1 MIKLTI
7 DGIEVEVE
15 EGTTVFRAC
24 SKLGIEIPH
33 FCFHERLKIAGNCRM
48 CLVEMEKSPKPI
60 ASCATPVTPGMVIHT
75 NTAGVK
81 KAREGVMEFL
91 LINHPLDCPICDQ
104 GGECDLQDQAFKYGG
119 ARSRFLEN
127 KRTVKDK
134 YMGPLIKTQMTRC
147 IQCTRC
153 IRFATDIA
161 GIEEIGAL
169 YRGEHMEVT
178 SYLERSL
185 ASELSGNIIDVC
197 PVGALN
203 SKPYSFKARSWEL
216 KKTESIDVLDA
227 QGCNIRIDSRG
238 NEVMRILPRVNDD
251 INDEWISDKARFAY
265 DGLKYQRLDSP
276 YIRQNGKLV
285 EASWS
290 DAMALVAQKLK
301 SLAGNQMAAIAG
313 TLACTESMFLLKTLL
328 QKLGCN
334 NFDSNQ
340 FNYKID
346 RSSRGNYLFN
356 TTISGLKKA
365 DLALLIGA
373 NIRQIAPV
381 LNARIG
387 VLQREGKLKVAR
399 IGNIIDQTYL
409 INELGA
415 SPKVIKAIISGEHQ
429 FSKELAAARNPVII
443 IGDGVY
449 SRDDGYAI
457 LALIHQMVDKYKIV
471 RDDWNGFNILHNHA
485 SMVGSLDIGFSPK
498 NGGNGVYEILQK
510 AEIGEIKFV
519 YLLGSDEIDMSKIR
533 SSFVVY
539 QGHHGDNGANA
550 ADVIFSAS
558 SYTEKDAIY
567 VNFEGRP
574 QYARAATSPVGQ
586 AKEAWLI
593 INNLANN
600 LGLNLGMSNL
610 MEIRNKL
617 AAEFPAY
624 SNDLENWNVKQG
636 VSERSVHEVREY
648 ANAPQF
654 CEANSSKQKGIFANI
669 SKIMGGEFIKFT
681 STDKLLN
688 DDIMTKSINYY
699 MTDSISRASITMA
712 KCLESKKEREKVA

>member
-7 DGIEVEVE
+7 DDIEIEVE

-60 ASCATPVTPGMVIHT
+60 ASCATPVAPGMVIHT
-75 NTAGVK
+75 NTIGVK

-178 SYLERSL
+178 SYLDRSL

-216 KKTESIDVLDA
+216 KKTESIDVFDA

-238 NEVMRILPRVNDD
+238 EEVMRILPRVNDD

-285 EASWS
+285 EASWN
-290 DAMALVAQKLK
+290 DAIALVAQKLQ
-301 SLAGNQMAAIAG
+301 SLAGDQMAAIAG

-381 LNARIG
+381 LNASIG
-387 VLQREGKLKVAR
+387 ILQREGRLKIAR
-399 IGNIIDQTYL
+399 IGNISDQTYS

-415 SPKVIKAIISGEHQ
+415 SPEIIKAIISGDHQ
-429 FSKELAAARNPVII
+429 FSKELAAAKNPIII

-449 SRDDGYAI
+449 SREDGYAI

-471 RDDWNGFNILHNHA
+471 REDWNGFNILHNHA

-498 NGGNGVYEILQK
+498 NSSAKGGGNGVYEILQK
-510 AEIGEIKFV
+510 AEIGDIKFV
-519 YLLGSDEIDMSKIR
+519 YLLGSDEIDMSKIK

-550 ADVIFSAS
+550 ANVIFPAS

-567 VNFEGRP
+567 LNFEGRP
-574 QYARAATSPVGQ
+574 QYARAATNPVGQ
-586 AKEAWLI
+586 AKEDWLI
-593 INNLANN
+593 INNLASG
-600 LGLNLGMSNL
+600 LGLNLGMNNL
-610 MEIRNKL
+610 VEIRNKL
-617 AAEFPAY
+617 AAEFPVF
-624 SNDLENWNVKQG
+624 D
-636 VSERSVHEVREY
+636 
-648 ANAPQF
+648 
-654 CEANSSKQKGIFANI
+654 NI
-669 SKIMGGEFIKFT
+669 SEIMSGDFIKFT

-688 DDIMTKSINYY
+688 YDIVTKPINYY

-712 KCLESKKEREKVA
+712 KCLESKQEREKVA

>member
-7 DGIEVEVE
+7 DGTEVEVE

-60 ASCATPVTPGMVIHT
+60 ASCAMPATSGMVIHT
-75 NTAGVK
+75 NTIGVK

-104 GGECDLQDQAFKYGG
+104 GGECDLQDQAFKYGK
-119 ARSRFLEN
+119 ASSRFSEN

-134 YMGPLIKTQMTRC
+134 YMGPLIKTHMTRC

-161 GIEEIGAL
+161 GVEEIGTL

-185 ASELSGNIIDVC
+185 ESELSGNIIDIC

-216 KKTESIDVLDA
+216 TKTESIDVLDA
-227 QGCNIRIDSRG
+227 QGCNIRVDSRG
-238 NEVMRILPRVNDD
+238 SEVMRILPRVNDD
-251 INDEWISDKARFAY
+251 INEEWISDKARFAY

-290 DAMALVAQKLK
+290 DAIALVAQKLK
-301 SLAGNQMAAIAG
+301 SLAGNQMSAIAG

-346 RSSRGNYLFN
+346 QSSRGNYLFN
-356 TTISGLKKA
+356 TTISRLKEA

-373 NIRQIAPV
+373 NIRQVAPV
-381 LNARIG
+381 MNARIG
-387 VLQREGKLKVAR
+387 ILQREGKLKVAR
-399 IGNIIDQTYL
+399 IGNITNQTYY

-415 SPKVIKAIISGEHQ
+415 SPDIINAIISEEHQ
-429 FSKELAAARNPVII
+429 FAKELEHAKNPVII

-498 NGGNGVYEILQK
+498 NGGNGVSEILQK
-510 AEIGEIKFV
+510 AERGEIKFV
-519 YLLGSDEIDMSKIR
+519 YLLGSDEIDMNKIKL
-533 SSFVVY
+533 SFVVY
-539 QGHHGDNGANA
+539 QGHHGDNGANV
-550 ADVIFSAS
+550 ADVIFPAS
-558 SYTEKDAIY
+558 SYTEKDATY

-574 QYARAATSPVGQ
+574 QYGKAATHRVGQ
-586 AKEAWLI
+586 AKEDWVI
-593 INNLANN
+593 IKNLANS
-600 LGLNLGMSNL
+600 LGLNLGMNNL
-610 MEIRNKL
+610 DEIRTRL
-617 AAEFPAY
+617 AAEFP
-624 SNDLENWNVKQG
+624 V
-636 VSERSVHEVREY
+636 
-648 ANAPQF
+648 
-654 CEANSSKQKGIFANI
+654 FANI
-669 SKIMGGEFIKFT
+669 SEIMSCDFIKFT
-681 STDKLLN
+681 SLDNLLKS
-688 DDIMTKSINYY
+688 DIVTKPINYY
-699 MTDSISRASITMA
+699 MTDSISRASVTMA
-712 KCLESKKEREKVA
+712 KCVESKQEREKVA

>member
-7 DGIEVEVE
+7 DGTEVEVE

-60 ASCATPVTPGMVIHT
+60 ASCAMLASSGMVIHT
-75 NTAGVK
+75 NTIGVK

-104 GGECDLQDQAFKYGG
+104 GGECDLQDQAFKYGK
-119 ARSRFLEN
+119 ASSRFLEN

-134 YMGPLIKTQMTRC
+134 YMGPLIKTHMTRC

-161 GIEEIGAL
+161 GVEEIGTL

-185 ASELSGNIIDVC
+185 ESELSGNIIDIC

-216 KKTESIDVLDA
+216 TKTESIDVLDA
-227 QGCNIRIDSRG
+227 QGCNIRVDSRG
-238 NEVMRILPRVNDD
+238 SEVMRILPRINDD
-251 INDEWISDKARFAY
+251 INEEWISDKARFAY

-276 YIRQNGKLV
+276 YIRKNGKLV
-285 EASWS
+285 EASWN
-290 DAMALVAQKLK
+290 DAIALVAQKLE
-301 SLAGNQMAAIAG
+301 SLAGDQVGDQIAAIAG
-313 TLACTESMFLLKTLL
+313 TLVCTESMFLLKTLL

-346 RSSRGNYLFN
+346 QSSRGNYLFN
-356 TTISGLKKA
+356 TTISRLKEA

-373 NIRQIAPV
+373 NIRQVAPV

-387 VLQREGKLKVAR
+387 ILQREGKLKVAR
-399 IGNIIDQTYL
+399 IGNITNQTYY

-415 SPKVIKAIISGEHQ
+415 SPDIIKAIISEEHQ
-429 FSKELAAARNPVII
+429 FAKELEHAKNPVII

-498 NGGNGVYEILQK
+498 NGGNGVFEILQK
-510 AEIGEIKFV
+510 AERGEIKFV
-519 YLLGSDEIDMSKIR
+519 YLLGSDEIDMNKIK

-539 QGHHGDNGANA
+539 QGHHGDNGANV
-550 ADVIFSAS
+550 ADVIFPAS
-558 SYTEKDAIY
+558 SYTEKDATY

-574 QYARAATSPVGQ
+574 QYGKAATHPVGQ
-586 AKEAWLI
+586 AKEDWVI
-593 INNLANN
+593 IKNLANS
-600 LGLNLGMSNL
+600 LGLNLGMNNL
-610 MEIRNKL
+610 DEIRTRL
-617 AAEFPAY
+617 AAEFP
-624 SNDLENWNVKQG
+624 V
-636 VSERSVHEVREY
+636 
-648 ANAPQF
+648 
-654 CEANSSKQKGIFANI
+654 FANI
-669 SKIMGGEFIKFT
+669 SEITSCDFIKFT
-681 STDKLLN
+681 SLDNLLKS
-688 DDIMTKSINYY
+688 DIVTKPINYY
-699 MTDSISRASITMA
+699 MTDSISRASVTMA
-712 KCLESKKEREKVA
+712 KCVESKQERDKVA

>member
-7 DGIEVEVE
+7 DGTEVEVE

-24 SKLGIEIPH
+24 NKLGIEIPH

-60 ASCATPVTPGMVIHT
+60 ASCAMPVSSGMVIHT
-75 NTAGVK
+75 NTIGVK

-104 GGECDLQDQAFKYGG
+104 GGECDLQDQAFKYGK
-119 ARSRFLEN
+119 ASSRFSEN

-134 YMGPLIKTQMTRC
+134 YMGPLIKTHMTRC

-161 GIEEIGAL
+161 GVEEIGTL

-185 ASELSGNIIDVC
+185 ESELSGNIIDIC

-216 KKTESIDVLDA
+216 TKTESIDVLDA
-227 QGCNIRIDSRG
+227 QGCNIRVDSRG
-238 NEVMRILPRVNDD
+238 SEVMRILPRVNDD
-251 INDEWISDKARFAY
+251 INEEWISDKARFAY

-276 YIRQNGKLV
+276 YIRKNGKLV
-285 EASWS
+285 TASWN
-290 DAMALVAQKLK
+290 DAIALVAQKLE
-301 SLAGNQMAAIAG
+301 SLAGDQAGDQIAAIAG

-346 RSSRGNYLFN
+346 QSSRGNYLFN
-356 TTISGLKKA
+356 TTISRLKEA
-365 DLALLIGA
+365 DLALLIGT
-373 NIRQIAPV
+373 NIRQVAPV

-387 VLQREGKLKVAR
+387 ILQREGKLKVAR
-399 IGNIIDQTYL
+399 IGNITNQTYY

-415 SPKVIKAIISGEHQ
+415 SPDIIKAIISKEHQ
-429 FSKELAAARNPVII
+429 FAKELEHAKNPVII

-485 SMVGSLDIGFSPK
+485 SMVGSLDIGFSPQ
-498 NGGNGVYEILQK
+498 NGGNGVSEILQK
-510 AEIGEIKFV
+510 AERGEIKFV
-519 YLLGSDEIDMSKIR
+519 YLLGSDEIDMNKIK

-539 QGHHGDNGANA
+539 QGHHGDNGANV
-550 ADVIFSAS
+550 ADVIFPAS
-558 SYTEKDAIY
+558 SYTEKDATY

-574 QYARAATSPVGQ
+574 QYGKAATHPVGQ
-586 AKEAWLI
+586 AKEDWVI
-593 INNLANN
+593 IKNLANS
-600 LGLNLGMSNL
+600 LGLNLSMNNL
-610 MEIRNKL
+610 DEIRTRL
-617 AAEFPAY
+617 AAEFP
-624 SNDLENWNVKQG
+624 V
-636 VSERSVHEVREY
+636 
-648 ANAPQF
+648 
-654 CEANSSKQKGIFANI
+654 FANI
-669 SKIMGGEFIKFT
+669 SEIMSCDFIKFT
-681 STDKLLN
+681 SLDNLLKS
-688 DDIMTKSINYY
+688 DIVTKPINYY
-699 MTDSISRASITMA
+699 MTDSISRASVTMA
-712 KCLESKKEREKVA
+712 KCVESKQERDKVA

>member
-7 DGIEVEVE
+7 DGTEVEVE

-60 ASCATPVTPGMVIHT
+60 ASCAMPASSGMVIHT
-75 NTAGVK
+75 NTIGVK

-104 GGECDLQDQAFKYGG
+104 GGECDLQDQAFKYGK
-119 ARSRFLEN
+119 ASSRFSEN

-134 YMGPLIKTQMTRC
+134 YMGPLIKTHMTRC

-161 GIEEIGAL
+161 GVEEIGTL

-185 ASELSGNIIDVC
+185 ESELSGNIIDIC

-216 KKTESIDVLDA
+216 TKTESIDVLDA
-227 QGCNIRIDSRG
+227 QGCNIRVDSRG
-238 NEVMRILPRVNDD
+238 SEVMRILPRVNDD
-251 INDEWISDKARFAY
+251 INEEWISDKARFAY

-276 YIRQNGKLV
+276 YIRKNGKLV
-285 EASWS
+285 EASWN
-290 DAMALVAQKLK
+290 DAIALVAQKLE
-301 SLAGNQMAAIAG
+301 SLAADQVGDQIAAIAG

-346 RSSRGNYLFN
+346 QSSRGNYLFN
-356 TTISGLKKA
+356 TTISRLKEA

-373 NIRQIAPV
+373 NIRQVAPV

-387 VLQREGKLKVAR
+387 ILQREGKLKVAR
-399 IGNIIDQTYL
+399 IGNITNQTYY

-415 SPKVIKAIISGEHQ
+415 SPDIIKAIISEEHQ
-429 FSKELAAARNPVII
+429 FAKELEHAKNPIII

-498 NGGNGVYEILQK
+498 NGGNGVFEILQK
-510 AEIGEIKFV
+510 AERGEIKFV
-519 YLLGSDEIDMSKIR
+519 YLLGSDEIDMNKIK

-539 QGHHGDNGANA
+539 QGHHGDNGANV
-550 ADVIFSAS
+550 ADVIFPAS
-558 SYTEKDAIY
+558 SYTEKDATY

-574 QYARAATSPVGQ
+574 QYGKAATHPVGQ
-586 AKEAWLI
+586 AKEDWVI
-593 INNLANN
+593 INNLANS
-600 LGLNLGMSNL
+600 LGLNLGMNNL
-610 MEIRNKL
+610 DEIRTRL
-617 AAEFPAY
+617 AAEFP
-624 SNDLENWNVKQG
+624 V
-636 VSERSVHEVREY
+636 
-648 ANAPQF
+648 
-654 CEANSSKQKGIFANI
+654 FANI
-669 SKIMGGEFIKFT
+669 SEITSCDFIKFT
-681 STDKLLN
+681 SLDNLLKS
-688 DDIMTKSINYY
+688 DIVTKPINYY
-699 MTDSISRASITMA
+699 MTDSISRASVTMA
-712 KCLESKKEREKVA
+712 KCVESKQERDKVA

>member
-7 DGIEVEVE
+7 DGTEVEVE

-60 ASCATPVTPGMVIHT
+60 ASCAMPASSGMVIHT
-75 NTAGVK
+75 NTIGVK

-104 GGECDLQDQAFKYGG
+104 GGECDLQDQAFKYGK
-119 ARSRFLEN
+119 ASSRFSEN

-134 YMGPLIKTQMTRC
+134 YMGPLIKTHMTRC

-161 GIEEIGAL
+161 GVEEIGTL

-178 SYLERSL
+178 SYLECSL
-185 ASELSGNIIDVC
+185 ESELSGNIIDIC

-216 KKTESIDVLDA
+216 TKTESIDVLDA
-227 QGCNIRIDSRG
+227 QGCNIRVDSRG
-238 NEVMRILPRVNDD
+238 SEVMRILPRVNDD
-251 INDEWISDKARFAY
+251 INEEWISDKARFAY

-276 YIRQNGKLV
+276 YIRKNGKLV
-285 EASWS
+285 EASWN
-290 DAMALVAQKLK
+290 DAIALVAQKLE
-301 SLAGNQMAAIAG
+301 SLAADQVGDQIAAIAG

-346 RSSRGNYLFN
+346 QSSRGNYLFN
-356 TTISGLKKA
+356 TTISRLKEA

-373 NIRQIAPV
+373 NIRQVAPV

-387 VLQREGKLKVAR
+387 ILQREGKLKVAR
-399 IGNIIDQTYL
+399 IGNITNQTYY

-415 SPKVIKAIISGEHQ
+415 SPDIIKAIISEEHQ
-429 FSKELAAARNPVII
+429 FAKELEHAKNPIII

-498 NGGNGVYEILQK
+498 NGGNGVFEILQK
-510 AEIGEIKFV
+510 AERGEIKFV
-519 YLLGSDEIDMSKIR
+519 YLLGSDEIDMNKIK

-539 QGHHGDNGANA
+539 QGHHGDNGANV
-550 ADVIFSAS
+550 ADVIFPAS
-558 SYTEKDAIY
+558 SYTEKDATY

-574 QYARAATSPVGQ
+574 QYGKAATHPVGQ
-586 AKEAWLI
+586 AKEDWVI
-593 INNLANN
+593 INNLANS
-600 LGLNLGMSNL
+600 LGLNLGMNNL
-610 MEIRNKL
+610 DEIRTRL
-617 AAEFPAY
+617 AAEFP
-624 SNDLENWNVKQG
+624 V
-636 VSERSVHEVREY
+636 
-648 ANAPQF
+648 
-654 CEANSSKQKGIFANI
+654 FANI
-669 SKIMGGEFIKFT
+669 SEITSCDFIKFT
-681 STDKLLN
+681 SLDNLLKS
-688 DDIMTKSINYY
+688 DIVTKPINYY
-699 MTDSISRASITMA
+699 MTDSISRASVTMA
-712 KCLESKKEREKVA
+712 KCVESKQERDKVA

>member
-7 DGIEVEVE
+7 DGTEVEVE

-60 ASCATPVTPGMVIHT
+60 ASCAMPATSGMVIHT
-75 NTAGVK
+75 NTIGVK

-119 ARSRFLEN
+119 ARSRFSEN

-134 YMGPLIKTQMTRC
+134 YMGPLIKTHMTRC

-161 GIEEIGAL
+161 GVEEIGTL

-185 ASELSGNIIDVC
+185 TSELSANIIDVC

-227 QGCNIRIDSRG
+227 QGCNIRVDSRG
-238 NEVMRILPRVNDD
+238 DEVMRILPRVNDD

-290 DAMALVAQKLK
+290 DAIALVAQKLK
-301 SLAGNQMAAIAG
+301 SLAGNQIAAIAG

-346 RSSRGNYLFN
+346 ISSRGNYLFN
-356 TTISGLKKA
+356 TTIFGLKKA

-399 IGNIIDQTYL
+399 IGNISDQTYA

-415 SPKVIKAIISGEHQ
+415 SPRVIKAIISGEHQ
-429 FSKELAAARNPVII
+429 FSKELAAAKNPVII

-510 AEIGEIKFV
+510 AEKGEIKFV
-519 YLLGSDEIDMSKIR
+519 YLLGSDEIDMSKIK

-550 ADVIFSAS
+550 ADVIFPAS

-586 AKEAWLI
+586 AKEDWFI

-610 MEIRNKL
+610 MEIRTRL
-617 AAEFPAY
+617 AAEFP
-624 SNDLENWNVKQG
+624 V
-636 VSERSVHEVREY
+636 
-648 ANAPQF
+648 
-654 CEANSSKQKGIFANI
+654 FANI
-669 SKIMGGEFIKFT
+669 SEIMSCDFIQFT
-681 STDKLLN
+681 SLDNLLKS
-688 DDIMTKSINYY
+688 DIVTKPINYY
-699 MTDSISRASITMA
+699 MTDSISRASVTMA
-712 KCLESKKEREKVA
+712 KCVESKQEREKVA

>member
-7 DGIEVEVE
+7 DGTEVEVE

-60 ASCATPVTPGMVIHT
+60 ASCAMPVSSGMVIHT
-75 NTAGVK
+75 NTIGVK

-104 GGECDLQDQAFKYGG
+104 GGECDLQDQAFKYGK
-119 ARSRFLEN
+119 ASSRFSEN

-134 YMGPLIKTQMTRC
+134 YMGPLIKTHMTRC

-161 GIEEIGAL
+161 GVEEIGTL

-185 ASELSGNIIDVC
+185 ESELSGNIIDIC

-216 KKTESIDVLDA
+216 TKTESIDVLDA
-227 QGCNIRIDSRG
+227 QGCNIRVDSRG
-238 NEVMRILPRVNDD
+238 SEVMRILPRVNDD
-251 INDEWISDKARFAY
+251 INEEWISDKARFAY

-276 YIRQNGKLV
+276 YIRKNGKLV
-285 EASWS
+285 EASWN
-290 DAMALVAQKLK
+290 DAIELVAQKLE
-301 SLAGNQMAAIAG
+301 SLASDQAGDQIAAIAG

-346 RSSRGNYLFN
+346 QSSRGNYLFN
-356 TTISGLKKA
+356 TTISRLKEA
-365 DLALLIGA
+365 DLALLIGT
-373 NIRQIAPV
+373 NIRQVAPV

-387 VLQREGKLKVAR
+387 ILQREGKLKVAR
-399 IGNIIDQTYL
+399 IGNITNQTYY

-415 SPKVIKAIISGEHQ
+415 SPDIIKAIISEEHQ
-429 FSKELAAARNPVII
+429 FAKELEHAKNPVII

-498 NGGNGVYEILQK
+498 NGGNGVSEILQK
-510 AEIGEIKFV
+510 AERGEIKFV
-519 YLLGSDEIDMSKIR
+519 YLLGSDEIDMNKIK

-539 QGHHGDNGANA
+539 QGHHGDNGANV
-550 ADVIFSAS
+550 ADVIFPAS
-558 SYTEKDAIY
+558 SYTEKDATY

-574 QYARAATSPVGQ
+574 QYGKAATHPVGQ
-586 AKEAWLI
+586 AKEDWVI
-593 INNLANN
+593 IKNLANS
-600 LGLNLGMSNL
+600 LGLNLGMNNL
-610 MEIRNKL
+610 DEIRNRL
-617 AAEFPAY
+617 AAEFP
-624 SNDLENWNVKQG
+624 V
-636 VSERSVHEVREY
+636 
-648 ANAPQF
+648 
-654 CEANSSKQKGIFANI
+654 FANI
-669 SKIMGGEFIKFT
+669 SEIMSCDFIKFT
-681 STDKLLN
+681 SLDNLLKS
-688 DDIMTKSINYY
+688 DIVTKPINYY
-699 MTDSISRASITMA
+699 MTDSISRASVTMA
-712 KCLESKKEREKVA
+712 KCVESKQERDKVA